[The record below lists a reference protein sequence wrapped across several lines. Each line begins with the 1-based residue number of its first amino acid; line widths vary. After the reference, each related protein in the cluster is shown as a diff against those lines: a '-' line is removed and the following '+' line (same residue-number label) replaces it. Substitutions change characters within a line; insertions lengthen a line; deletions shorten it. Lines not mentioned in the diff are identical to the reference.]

1 MIDIAEDSRQHDH
14 DGDEIKR
21 MHASWTPSKECGR
34 IRVTATRWAES
45 QAVLILRIDDIIG
58 SAILAARSKG
68 A

>member
-1 MIDIAEDSRQHDH
+1 
-14 DGDEIKR
+14 
-21 MHASWTPSKECGR
+21 
-34 IRVTATRWAES
+34 VTATRWAES